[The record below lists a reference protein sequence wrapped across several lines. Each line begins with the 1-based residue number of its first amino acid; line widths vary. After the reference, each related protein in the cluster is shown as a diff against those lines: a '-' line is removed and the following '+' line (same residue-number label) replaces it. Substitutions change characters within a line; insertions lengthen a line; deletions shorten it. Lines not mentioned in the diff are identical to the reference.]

1 MHDWGFL
8 ILAAITLVAG
18 AVEGNK
24 NRKAQKKLAAEANRV
39 QAPPMERSEDG
50 PQVQLGTRDNEL
62 TPSGGA
68 GSAVAAT
75 QRINQI
81 GQLGG
86 PDG

>member
-8 ILAAITLVAG
+8 IVAAITLIAG

-50 PQVQLGTRDNEL
+50 PQVQ
-62 TPSGGA
+62 
-68 GSAVAAT
+68 
-75 QRINQI
+75 
-81 GQLGG
+81 
-86 PDG
+86 